1 MRKDRLLIFYLTIL
15 FLGYSVYSQTPDHL
29 GLQDSSSLTNGAEDG
44 VDPISDKDTLVRLVK
59 YANHCVLVGKSDQ
72 EILEKF
78 PKAAIYVTEKTKVK
92 FFVVRDDE
100 NETQTIVI
108 RGSANLTNWIVDFKF
123 WKIKDAWLDIRVHKG
138 FYEATREVFWDS
150 VFDLNPTYKT
160 TITGHSLGG
169 AIAII
174 LGMYLDSFGHPN
186 TDVITFGQPR
196 ITNKSGANKFKEFP
210 FQRVVIAADL
220 IPHLPPGFLGYRH
233 FGNKWYLKHKDSSN
247 NQSLIVSEDSSYE
260 EDPQEALDLWD
271 KWVESVDHNNTPV
284 MRPPTISRMWMTLR
298 SENQPA
304 SMIELFE
311 SDEWKRLRA
320 VDNYGSS
327 KSSKSVVFD
336 LNGNVESSQDKA
348 NDQRGEWFKW
358 HALDRYI
365 ARLKN
370 LIGSQ
375 PIEKE
380 INE

>member
-1 MRKDRLLIFYLTIL
+1 MRINPLFILCLLGSIL
-15 FLGYSVYSQTPDHL
+15 LGQSTYAQIPDHA
-29 GLQDSSSLTNGAEDG
+29 GLPKVFPAGNNAEDG
-44 VDPISDKDTLVRLVK
+44 VDPITDKDILLRLIEYAK
-59 YANHCVLVGKSDQ
+59 YCVLVGKSDQ

-78 PKAAIYVTEKTKVK
+78 PKASIYETEKTKVK
-92 FFVVRDDE
+92 FFVVRDDV

-174 LGMYLDSFGHPN
+174 LGMYLDGFGHPE

-196 ITNKSGANKFKEFP
+196 ITNKSGATKYKEFP

-233 FGNKWYLKHKDSSN
+233 FGNKWYLKIKDSAHI
-247 NQSLIVSEDSSYE
+247 LALDDSDSDVME

-271 KWVESVDHNNTPV
+271 KWVEGVDQNNLPV
-284 MRPPTISRMWMTLR
+284 LRPPTISRIWMTIR
-298 SENQPA
+298 DENQPR
-304 SMIELFE
+304 SMSDLFE
-311 SDEWKRLRA
+311 SEEWKRLKA
-320 VDNYGSS
+320 VDNQSHSRSS
-327 KSSKSVVFD
+327 KDRVFE
-336 LNGNVESSQDKA
+336 LNGNVVTREQHDE
-348 NDQRGEWFKW
+348 RGDWFNW
-358 HALDRYI
+358 HALERYL
-365 ARLKN
+365 ARLKSLVGDDSDSKAVN
-370 LIGSQ
+370 
-375 PIEKE
+375 
-380 INE
+380 N